1 MIPQAFIQDLI
12 ARIDIVDLIQ
22 RYVPLKKAGAN
33 YSACCPFHNE
43 KSPSFTVSPSKQ
55 FYHCFGCGAHGTA
68 IGFLMEH
75 SGLGFVDA
83 VKELAQQ
90 LGLEVPDDGPASSGP
105 GREQQRSLI
114 DVMSTAARFY
124 REQLKTSPR
133 AVDYLKRRG
142 LTGEIAARFGI
153 GYAPDGW
160 QSLDKAFPK
169 YDDGGLAE
177 AGLVIDNEAGR
188 RYDRFRDRIMFPIQD
203 ARGNV
208 IAFGGRILD
217 AGEPKYLNSPET
229 PLFEKGRELYGLP
242 QARVGIRETGTVIVV
257 EGYMDVVA
265 LAQYGVNN
273 AVATLGTAT
282 TPTHVQKLLRQA
294 DRLVFCFDGDKAGR
308 KAARRGLEAS
318 LPHLADD
325 KTVCFL
331 FLPAEHDPDSFVRE
345 RGAEAFQLAARDAT
359 PLGRFLLDTL
369 AEGCD
374 LQTAE
379 GRAHLVHNAKEF
391 VPKIAAQV
399 LRLQIVRD
407 LAATAQLSPE
417 ETSAALGLA
426 PPPRPPRPAFEP
438 FQKGEW
444 QKGRFG
450 KKGLPPPEPR
460 VGVVPLEQQLL
471 RVLLARPRLGD
482 KVPLALVGHLPETAE
497 RAAVMAII
505 DAGED
510 GTLLDAPLGAW
521 IEHFRDSTHETA
533 ITRAMQSIEEGYID
547 ETKLEETLR
556 GLLDRL
562 ELQAVEAELKNLQMQ
577 VTSGRADSSSA
588 ARLGSLLAKKQKL
601 KSGQTV

>member
-1 MIPQAFIQDLI
+1 MIPQSFIQDLI
-12 ARIDIVDLIQ
+12 ARTDIVDLIQ

-33 YSACCPFHNE
+33 YAACCPFHNE
-43 KSPSFTVSPSKQ
+43 KSPSFTVSPTKQ

-68 IGFLMEH
+68 IGFLMEY

-83 VKELAQQ
+83 VKDLAQQ
-90 LGLEVPDDGPASSGP
+90 LGLEVPDDGPAFSG
-105 GREQQRSLI
+105 GEREQHRSLVE
-114 DVMSTAARFY
+114 VMSTAARFY
-124 REQLKTSPR
+124 REQLKASPR

-142 LTGEIAARFGI
+142 LTGEVAAKFGI

-160 QSLDKAFPK
+160 QALDKAFPK
-169 YDDGGLAE
+169 YDEPALAE

-242 QARVGIRETGTVIVV
+242 QARIGIRETGTVIVV

-265 LAQYGVNN
+265 LAQFGVCN

-282 TPTHVQKLLRQA
+282 TPTHIQKLLRQA

-325 KTVCFL
+325 KAVSFL
-331 FLPAEHDPDSFVRE
+331 FLPPEHDPDSFVRAH
-345 RGAEAFQLAARDAT
+345 GADAFQSAARDAT
-359 PLGRFLLDTL
+359 PLGRFLIDTL

-374 LQTAE
+374 LATAE

-391 VPKIAAQV
+391 IPKIGAPILKMQ
-399 LRLQIVRD
+399 LVRD
-407 LAATAQLSPE
+407 LAQSAQLGPD
-417 ETSAALGLA
+417 ETAAALGLEV
-426 PPPRPPRPAFEP
+426 PRPRQARYEGNTGNYG
-438 FQKGEW
+438 KG
-444 QKGRFG
+444 GFG
-450 KKGLPPPEPR
+450 KKALPPPEPR
-460 VGVVPLEQQLL
+460 VGVVPLERQLL
-471 RVLLARPRLGD
+471 RVLLAQPRLGD
-482 KVPLALVGHLPETAE
+482 KVPLALLDHLPDSDE

-510 GTLLDAPLGAW
+510 GTLLEAPLGAW

-533 ITRAMQSIEEGYID
+533 VTRAMQSIEEGYVN
-547 ETKLEETLR
+547 ESSLEHTLR
-556 GLLDRL
+556 DLLNRL
-562 ELQAVEAELKNLQMQ
+562 ELQTVEQELKLLQNQ
-577 VTSGRADSSSA
+577 IATGRANADA
-588 ARLGSLLAKKQKL
+588 ATRLGSLLAKKQKL
-601 KSGQTV
+601 RSGQPA

>member
-12 ARIDIVDLIQ
+12 ARVDIVELIQ
-22 RYVPLKKAGAN
+22 RYIPLKKAGAN

-68 IGFLMEH
+68 IGFLMEY

-83 VKELAQQ
+83 VKDLAQQ
-90 LGLEVPDDGPASSGP
+90 MGLEVPDDGPAFSGP
-105 GREQQRSLI
+105 AREQQRSLI
-114 DVMSTAARFY
+114 DVMGTAARFY
-124 REQLKTSPR
+124 REQLKLNPR
-133 AVDYLKRRG
+133 AIDYLKRRG
-142 LTGEIAARFGI
+142 LTGDIAARFGI
-153 GYAPDGW
+153 GFAPEGW
-160 QSLDKAFPK
+160 QNLDKAFPK
-169 YDDGGLAE
+169 YDEPALAE
-177 AGLVIDNEAGR
+177 AGLVIDNDAGR

-203 ARGNV
+203 AKGNV

-265 LAQYGVNN
+265 LAQFGVAN

-325 KTVCFL
+325 KSVCFL
-331 FLPAEHDPDSFVRE
+331 FLPAEHDPDSYVRE
-345 RGAEAFQLAARDAT
+345 HGAEAFQLAARNAT
-359 PLGRFLLDTL
+359 PLGRFLIDSM

-374 LQTAE
+374 LATAE
-379 GRAHLVHNAKEF
+379 GRAHLVHNAKEM
-391 VPKIAAQV
+391 VPKIAAPV

-407 LAATAQLSPE
+407 LAQVAQLSAE
-417 ETSAALGLA
+417 ETATALGLA
-426 PPPRPPRPAFEP
+426 PPPRAAKPYSPDKFG
-438 FQKGEW
+438 KGS
-444 QKGRFG
+444 FG
-450 KKGLPPPEPR
+450 KKPLPPPEPR
-460 VGVVPLEQQLL
+460 VGVVPLERQLL
-471 RVLLARPRLGD
+471 RVLLAQPRLGD
-482 KVPLALVGHLPETAE
+482 RVPHELVAQLPATDE

-510 GTLLDAPLGAW
+510 GSLLDAPLGAW
-521 IEHFRDSTHETA
+521 IEHFRDSSHEA
-533 ITRAMQSIEEGYID
+533 AVVRAMQSIEEGYVD
-547 ETKLEETLR
+547 ESKLEVSLTD
-556 GLLDRL
+556 LLERL
-562 ELQAVEAELKNLQMQ
+562 ELQAIEAELKTLQGLIA
-577 VTSGRADSSSA
+577 SGRANSDA
-588 ARLGSLLAKKQKL
+588 AGRLGALLAKKQKL
-601 KSGQTV
+601 KSGQTA